1 MKFAAA
7 CLLALTLLVC
17 TSALAGARAPPATA
31 AATPGAVVLMT
42 VEGAIG
48 PATADYLHRGLALAA
63 AQRAPL
69 AVLQIDTPG
78 GLDVSMRHIIKDI
91 LASPVPVV
99 AFVAPDGARAASA
112 GTYILYASHIAAM
125 APASNLGAAT
135 PVAIGLP
142 TPGGPAA
149 HPLPPPRRASEASTA
164 DGSRPAAAPPGEPGA
179 EAMTAKQLSDASAY
193 IRSLA
198 QLRGRNAQ
206 WAEQAV
212 REAVSLSSHE
222 ALKLDV
228 ISLIARDVPDLLRQ
242 LDGREVPLA
251 TGTVRLATR
260 NAPLLAFEPDWRS
273 RLLSVITDPSLAL
286 LLLLIGVY
294 GLLFEFS
301 NPGFVLPGVVGATC
315 LLLALFALQMLPV
328 NYAGLALILLGVA
341 FLVAEAFLPSFGVL
355 GLGGMAAFAFG
366 ALLLI
371 DSDAPGFGVPRW
383 LVAAL
388 TVVSAAFVLGVAGM
402 AAQARRRPHANG
414 AAALLGASGELVEF
428 SAGEGWALIHG
439 EPWQVRSADAL
450 RAGHAVRV
458 KGVRGL
464 TLDVEAQGRQPS
476 TGA

>member
-7 CLLALTLLVC
+7 CLLALLVC
-17 TSALAGARAPPATA
+17 AGALAGAEAPPATA
-31 AATPGAVVLMT
+31 AVPPGAVVLMK

-78 GLDVSMRHIIKDI
+78 GLDVSMRRIIKDI
-91 LASPVPVV
+91 LASPVPVA

-125 APASNLGAAT
+125 VPASNLGAAT
-135 PVAIGLP
+135 PVSIGLP
-142 TPGGPAA
+142 TPGGPPA
-149 HPLPPPRRASEASTA
+149 HPSPPPRGASEAPA
-164 DGSRPAAAPPGEPGA
+164 PDGSHPAAAPRGEA
-179 EAMTAKQLSDASAY
+179 DTDAMTAKQLADASAY

-198 QLRGRNAQ
+198 QLRGRNVQ

-222 ALKLDV
+222 ALKNNV
-228 ISLIARDVPDLLRQ
+228 ITLIAHDVPDLLRQ
-242 LDGREVPLA
+242 VDGREVPLA

-260 NAPLLAFEPDWRS
+260 GAPVLAFEADWRS

-286 LLLLIGVY
+286 LLMLIGVY
-294 GLLFEFS
+294 GLLFEFA
-301 NPGFVLPGVVGATC
+301 NPGFVLPGVVGAIC

-341 FLVAEAFLPSFGVL
+341 LLVAEAFLPSFGVL
-355 GLGGMAAFAFG
+355 GLGGVAAFAFG

-371 DSDAPGFGVPRW
+371 DSDAPGFGIPRW
-383 LVAAL
+383 LVAAM
-388 TVVSAAFVLGVAGM
+388 TVVSAAFILGVSGM
-402 AAQARRRPHANG
+402 AAKARRRPHASG
-414 AAALLGASGELVEF
+414 TAALLGASGELVEF

-439 EPWQVRSADAL
+439 EPWQVRSTDDL

-464 TLDVEAQGRQPS
+464 TLDVEAQGREPT